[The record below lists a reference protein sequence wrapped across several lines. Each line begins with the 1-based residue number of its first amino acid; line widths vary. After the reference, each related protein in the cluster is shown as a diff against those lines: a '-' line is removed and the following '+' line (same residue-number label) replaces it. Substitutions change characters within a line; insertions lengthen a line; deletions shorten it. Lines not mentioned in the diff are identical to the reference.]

1 MTVDNHLKCRTYP
14 LLATNIYFTM
24 VTMGCATLLMYI
36 YSDDNRWWCHPI
48 YNYGGHSCYYFASA
62 PSLPCQSGFKGLGW
76 LHSGEAKDI
85 KWEVNPTSA
94 YTATTTPTGECWP
107 TITMAMTTLDNPSY
121 VPQPLRS
128 YPQPTDN
135 PWYVPT
141 TRNPPP
147 ASLCLSA
154 INVKLCRVSCT
165 HKGVA

>member
-1 MTVDNHLKCRTYP
+1 MP
-14 LLATNIYFTM
+14 ALATKIHFTV
-24 VTMGCATLLMYI
+24 VTMGCAILLMCV
-36 YSDDNRWWCHPI
+36 YSGDNSWCHPTYI
-48 YNYGGHSCYYFASA
+48 CGGTPAITLHQHHHCHARQASR
-62 PSLPCQSGFKGLGW
+62 GWGW

-107 TITMAMTTLDNPSY
+107 AITMAMTTLDNPSY

-141 TRNPPP
+141 TRNPPS

-165 HKGVA
+165 HKCAL